1 MDQAARVQRLRVH
14 APPGSIEPVR
24 RRVSHWLAAQTP
36 TRLGL
41 PPEAIV
47 LLKSLR
53 ADWSALNPDDPA
65 DLLGRRMRAAARPAL
80 GAPLGAGCELVWFAN
95 EAELLSCLARDGLR
109 GTLAQRWWWRTWLG
123 PRLSEAGN
131 EAVLRAWSASARAIP
146 AAMSQLEASGEAL
159 AWLRHVGAADRLRLL
174 DALMREHPIAA
185 SACDWLRHAVGHTPS
200 SGGRPP
206 WDGAQI
212 EGTDSSSPSGSAPP
226 SPRTRNRSGP
236 EPALTSADGCAV
248 LRDLCTLLHTRP
260 HQGLD
265 AQGLLAAL
273 QTRGNATRRADTGD
287 ADRHEAFEAPGPT
300 GHGSPTT
307 AASEDE
313 PAWHPGSAS
322 AHDRPPHASPRDR
335 IAHPRLRL
343 LHADE
348 VEGGVPARGRTSDTP
363 PGLGPHAA
371 AGDTGLAPLA
381 DGPSGPARVRS
392 NAPQPAHAPAEWA
405 RAGGGNASSAH
416 GGVFFLLNVALSWG
430 LYGDFTR
437 PRHSLLK
444 ASPWQFLHAAGI
456 GLLGRRFAADPLASW
471 LRAQTP
477 FVRPQ
482 PASVL
487 GSAPHDLLPPAE
499 ARWLRAAPPSPSP
512 RANELSCWLPLLR
525 QRLALAVNQVEA
537 EALTTCLSLPARI
550 ERRGERVD
558 VRFSLHQLPLAVRLA
573 GLDRDPGWVP
583 ASGCDIRF
591 HFEA

>member
-36 TRLGL
+36 NRLGL
-41 PPEAIV
+41 PAEAIV
-47 LLKSLR
+47 LIKSLR
-53 ADWSALNPDDPA
+53 ADWSALSPNDPA
-65 DLLGRRMRAAARPAL
+65 DLLGRRMQSAVRPAL

-95 EAELLSCLARDGLR
+95 EAELLGCLARDGLH

-123 PRLSEAGN
+123 PRLSEAGD
-131 EAVLRAWSASARAIP
+131 EAVLRAWIASARAIP
-146 AAMSQLEASGEAL
+146 AAMSQLEASGDAL
-159 AWLRHVGAADRLRLL
+159 AWSRQLGETGRLRLL

-185 SACDWLRHAVGHTPS
+185 SACDWLRQGVGHTAPS
-200 SGGRPP
+200 AGLPQG
-206 WDGAQI
+206 DGTQV
-212 EGTDSSSPSGSAPP
+212 GDTDSSRPSRHGHGSSPPP
-226 SPRTRNRSGP
+226 RRASPG
-236 EPALTSADGCAV
+236 ALATDGAAL

-260 HQGLD
+260 HEGLD
-265 AQGLLAAL
+265 AHQL
-273 QTRGNATRRADTGD
+273 
-287 ADRHEAFEAPGPT
+287 HEALRAGHNVPSRGRNRPPQFADASERIESTDDAAPGAP
-300 GHGSPTT
+300 
-307 AASEDE
+307 AANDG
-313 PAWHPGSAS
+313 AHRTPGGAS
-322 AHDRPPHASPRDR
+322 AEDRGSRGTAGDR
-335 IAHPRLRL
+335 FTHPRLRL
-343 LHADE
+343 LAPDDVTGARSAQRPHTDDTPSALPRHTAGKDAELPVPVDADS
-348 VEGGVPARGRTSDTP
+348 VPARKRAIASTPESTERDT
-363 PGLGPHAA
+363 L
-371 AGDTGLAPLA
+371 
-381 DGPSGPARVRS
+381 PSGRS
-392 NAPQPAHAPAEWA
+392 GTA
-405 RAGGGNASSAH
+405 SAH
-416 GGVFFLLNVALSWG
+416 GGVFFLLNVALGWG

-477 FVRPQ
+477 FVRLRA
-482 PASVL
+482 ASVL
-487 GSAPHDLLPPAE
+487 DAAPHDLLPPAE